1 VKANETR
8 VIDFLATARTQ
19 FVIPIYQRNYDWKT
33 EQCRQFL
40 DDVLRVG
47 KDPEGETTHFI
58 GSIVDIQKGIYRVGR
73 INELLVIDGQQRLT
87 TAILIYLAIH
97 RLAQAMDNQQL
108 AEDIRETYLTNK
120 FARTEDKKLKL
131 KPTKDNE
138 RTLWAILNGDGQKT
152 GTEFSRLHANFNYF
166 EGRINKDNYETV
178 LDGLERLTMLSIS
191 LDRGKDNP
199 QRIFES
205 LNSTG
210 LDLSQSDLIR
220 NYILMGLEAGEQE
233 EIYKSYWKPIERF
246 AQEESTGVSKVSDF
260 IRDYLTLKNKS
271 ISNRAD
277 VYAEFKA
284 RHPMPTVEN
293 LRESLS
299 EISSLAKQYNKLLNP
314 EREPDR
320 AVRKHLAYIKKL
332 EIIVSYP
339 FLVKVYEDYDLSR
352 IDRHTFVSV
361 LELVQSFAFRRF
373 VVGLPTA
380 SLNKIF
386 MTLYEK
392 VDPRDYLG
400 SVQRYLLQRTGAGR
414 FPQNPEIEEALRTKD
429 MYNIKSKNRSY
440 LFDRLENHKNSE
452 PVDIEGNPDIT
463 TEHIFPQN
471 PDAQWKLDLGDRDYR
486 HIRENCLHTVA
497 NLTLS
502 GNNGKLGN
510 RPFAEKREIYR
521 DSRLWL
527 NRELAGMDR
536 WGPEEIEKRHKT
548 IAERFFEIW
557 TCPDLPMDLPED
569 TAEVNIFEADDPTDR
584 KLEYAVFRDKKIA
597 VSTVLELYLSVF
609 RELFEAR
616 PEAFFSSPDLKE
628 KIRLTDKKENKL
640 WSPALVNGTHY
651 IETRF
656 SNEDK
661 FKRIKM
667 ALALFD
673 MEDELTVKYA
683 K

>member
-1 VKANETR
+1 MTANETR
-8 VIDFLATARTQ
+8 VIDFLASARTQ

-40 DDVLRVG
+40 DDVLQVG
-47 KDPEGETTHFI
+47 KDPEGENTHFI
-58 GSIVDIQKGIYRVGR
+58 GSIVDIQKGIYGAGR
-73 INELLVIDGQQRLT
+73 INELLIIDGQQRLT
-87 TAILIYLAIH
+87 TTILIYLTIH
-97 RLAQAMDNQQL
+97 RLAQTMDNLQL

-120 FARTEDKKLKL
+120 FAKTEDKKFKL
-131 KPTKDNE
+131 KPTEDNE
-138 RTLWAILNGDGQKT
+138 RTLWAILNGDDENAGA
-152 GTEFSRLHANFNYF
+152 EFSKIHVNFNYF
-166 EGRINKDNYETV
+166 SGRITKDNYETV

-220 NYILMGLEAGEQE
+220 NYILMGLDIKEQE
-233 EIYKSYWKPIERF
+233 EIYKNYWRPIEKF
-246 AQEESTGVSKVSDF
+246 AQEESTGISKVSDF

-271 ISNRAD
+271 ISNKAD
-277 VYAEFKA
+277 VYAQFKL
-284 RHPMPTVEN
+284 RHPMPTEEN

-299 EISSLAKQYNKLLNP
+299 EIKSLAKQYHKLLNP
-314 EREPDR
+314 DNEPDKT
-320 AVRKHLAYIKKL
+320 VRKHLAYIKKL

-339 FLVKVYEDYDLSR
+339 FLVKVYEDYDSSR

-373 VVGLPTA
+373 VIGLPT
-380 SLNKIF
+380 SGLNKIF

-392 VDPRDYLG
+392 VDPRGYLR
-400 SVQRYLLQRTGAGR
+400 SVQRYLLQRTGAAR
-414 FPQNPEIEEALRTKD
+414 FPKNPEIEEALRTKD

-440 LFDRLENHKNSE
+440 FFDRLENHDNRE
-452 PVDIEGNPDIT
+452 PVDIEAHPNIT

-471 PDAQWKLDLGDRDYR
+471 PDSQWKLDMDEGDYR
-486 HIRENCLHTVA
+486 HIRDNYLHTIA

-527 NRELAGMDR
+527 NRELGGLDR
-536 WGPEEIEKRHKT
+536 WGLAEMERRHKT
-548 IAERFFEIW
+548 IVQRFFEVW
-557 TCPDLPMDLPED
+557 TCPDVPEETEGD
-569 TAEVNIFEADDPTDR
+569 TEEVNIFEADDPTDR
-584 KLEYAVFRDKKIA
+584 KLEYAVFRDRKIE
-597 VSTVLELYLSVF
+597 VSTVLELYLLVF

-616 PEAFFSSPDLKE
+616 PEVFFSSPDLKE
-628 KIRLTDKKENKL
+628 KIRLTDKKEDK
-640 WSPALVNGTHY
+640 WSPAPINDTHY

-667 ALALFD
+667 TLTLFD
-673 MEDELTVKYA
+673 LEDELTLKYA